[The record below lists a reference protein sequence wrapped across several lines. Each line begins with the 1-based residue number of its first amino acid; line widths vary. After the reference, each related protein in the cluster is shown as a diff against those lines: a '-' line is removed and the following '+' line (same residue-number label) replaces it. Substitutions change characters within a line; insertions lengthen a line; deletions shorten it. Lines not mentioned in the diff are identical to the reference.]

1 MKRRDGA
8 VPADD
13 GFEIGGQR
21 IAVGEARVVEIPVAR
36 LYTSTPVALPV
47 RVLRGREPGPTL
59 FVSAAL
65 HGDEINGVEI
75 IRRLLLQRAMKHL
88 RGTLLA
94 VPVVNTLAFVHQSR
108 YLPDRRDLNRSFP
121 GSDKGSL
128 AARLAHL
135 FLKEIVGR
143 AQYGV
148 DLHTG
153 AIHRPNLPHIRGDLD
168 NPETVRLAKAFGV
181 PLVLNSP
188 TTPGTLRQ
196 YTTAHGIPV
205 LLYEA
210 GEALRFDELAIR
222 TGVRGLLNVLAA
234 LGMLPDGA
242 RPAPLAEPVIARS
255 SSWVRAPA
263 SGVLR
268 SQVALGE
275 EVRKGQLLGIVG
287 DPIGSSEVPV
297 LASAHGVIIGSVAL
311 PLTYEGEALF
321 HLARFD
327 APETAAGVARN
338 IRSVRRVIKRSRRG
352 QPRLV

>member
-1 MKRRDGA
+1 MAIKRQRRAG
-8 VPADD
+8 D
-13 GFEIGGQR
+13 GFELGGQQ
-21 IAVGEARVVEIPVAR
+21 IAPGEACVVELPVAN
-36 LYTSTPVALPV
+36 LYTHTPVTLPV

-59 FVSAAL
+59 FISAAL
-65 HGDEINGVEI
+65 HGDEIIGVEI
-75 IRRLLLQRAMKHL
+75 IRRLLLQRALKRL

-94 VPVVNTLAFVHQSR
+94 VPVVNTLAFLHQSR

-121 GSDKGSL
+121 GSEKGSL

-153 AIHRPNLPHIRGDLD
+153 AIHRPNLPHIRGDLG
-168 NPETVRLAKAFGV
+168 NPEILRLAQAFGV

-188 TTPGTLRQ
+188 PTAGTLRH
-196 YTTAHGIPV
+196 YTTERGIPV

-222 TGVRGLLNVLAA
+222 TGVRGLLNVLKA
-234 LGMLPDGA
+234 LGMLPADG
-242 RPAPLAEPVIARS
+242 RPDRMPAPVIARA

-268 SQVALGE
+268 AQVALGE
-275 EVRKGQLLGIVG
+275 EVRKGQVLGVIG
-287 DPIGSSEVPV
+287 DPLGTSEVAV
-297 LASAHGVIIGSVAL
+297 LATAHGVVVGRAAL
-311 PLTYEGEALF
+311 PLVYEGDALF

-338 IRSVRRVIKRSRRG
+338 IRNARRVLKRSRRN
-352 QPRLV
+352 QPRVV

>member
-1 MKRRDGA
+1 MAIKRQRRAG
-8 VPADD
+8 D
-13 GFEIGGQR
+13 GFELGGQQ
-21 IAVGEARVVEIPVAR
+21 IAPGEARVVELPVAN
-36 LYTSTPVALPV
+36 LYTHTPVTLPV

-59 FVSAAL
+59 FISAAL
-65 HGDEINGVEI
+65 HGDEIIGVEI
-75 IRRLLLQRAMKHL
+75 IRRLLLQRALKRL

-94 VPVVNTLAFVHQSR
+94 VPVVNTLAFLHQSR

-121 GSDKGSL
+121 GSEKGSL

-135 FLKEIVGR
+135 FLQEIVGR

-153 AIHRPNLPHIRGDLD
+153 AIHRPNLPHIRGDLG
-168 NPETVRLAKAFGV
+168 NPEILRLAQAFGV

-188 TTPGTLRQ
+188 PTAGTLRH
-196 YTTAHGIPV
+196 YTTERGIPV

-222 TGVRGLLNVLAA
+222 TGVRGLLNVLKA
-234 LGMLPDGA
+234 LGMLPADG
-242 RPAPLAEPVIARS
+242 RPDRMPAPVIARA

-268 SQVALGE
+268 AQVALGE
-275 EVRKGQLLGIVG
+275 EVRKGQVLGVIG
-287 DPIGSSEVPV
+287 DPLGTSEAAV
-297 LASAHGVIIGSVAL
+297 LATAHGVVVGRAAL
-311 PLTYEGEALF
+311 PLVYEGDALF

-338 IRSVRRVIKRSRRG
+338 IRNARRVLKRSRRN
-352 QPRLV
+352 QPRVV